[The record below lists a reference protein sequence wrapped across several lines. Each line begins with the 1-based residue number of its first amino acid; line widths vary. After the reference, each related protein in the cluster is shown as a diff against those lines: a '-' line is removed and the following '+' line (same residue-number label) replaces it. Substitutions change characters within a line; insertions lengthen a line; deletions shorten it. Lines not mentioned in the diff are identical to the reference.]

1 MDEFQNFGTNFKKP
15 FYLTKKLYAMVD
27 DKFLMDRSYFKY
39 NIFLKLYDEDKNDK
53 YVETLIVFEF
63 SYDVIHELK
72 KGISSRFGFGQEI
85 WSK

>member
-53 YVETLIVFEF
+53 FVATLIEFAF
-63 SYDVIHELK
+63 SYDVSHEV
-72 KGISSRFGFGQEI
+72 
-85 WSK
+85 